1 MAPSEMQKAPAD
13 EARAR
18 AKESQS
24 DRGAARHSTPHRL
37 PQLQCE
43 CCSKSFN
50 KRAGRRRR
58 FCSDACRMAS
68 ARAKEALNGSEVQ
81 STLAFGN
88 APNRPYDSKRYK
100 AISRDP
106 YPSRFSVPL
115 DLLGRGHRWP
125 DAPKLDSKTRDKI
138 LWREIGRAP

>member
-1 MAPSEMQKAPAD
+1 MQNAPAD

-18 AKESQS
+18 AKDSQS
-24 DRGAARHSTPHRL
+24 DRGIARHSTPHRL

-43 CCSKSFN
+43 CCSKSLN
-50 KRAGRRRR
+50 KRDGRRRR
-58 FCSDACRMAS
+58 FGSDACRMAS
-68 ARAKEALNGSEVQ
+68 ARAKEALNCSEVE

-88 APNRPYDSKRYK
+88 ALNRHYESKRYK

-125 DAPKLDSKTRDKI
+125 EAPKLASETRDKTF
-138 LWREIGRAP
+138 WGE

>member
-1 MAPSEMQKAPAD
+1 MQNAPAD

-18 AKESQS
+18 A
-24 DRGAARHSTPHRL
+24 RGTARHSTPHRL

-81 STLAFGN
+81 STLETLLIALMVQSATRQFRETHTPP
-88 APNRPYDSKRYK
+88 AL
-100 AISRDP
+100 ASR
-106 YPSRFSVPL
+106 
-115 DLLGRGHRWP
+115 
-125 DAPKLDSKTRDKI
+125 
-138 LWREIGRAP
+138 

>member
-1 MAPSEMQKAPAD
+1 MQNAPAD

-18 AKESQS
+18 AKDSQS
-24 DRGAARHSTPHRL
+24 DRGIARHSTPHRL

-68 ARAKEALNGSEVQ
+68 AQAKEALNGSEVQ
-81 STLAFGN
+81 STLA
-88 APNRPYDSKRYK
+88 PKRYK
-100 AISRDP
+100 AILRDP
-106 YPSRFSVPL
+106 YPSRFTVPL
-115 DLLGRGHRWP
+115 DLLGR
-125 DAPKLDSKTRDKI
+125 
-138 LWREIGRAP
+138 